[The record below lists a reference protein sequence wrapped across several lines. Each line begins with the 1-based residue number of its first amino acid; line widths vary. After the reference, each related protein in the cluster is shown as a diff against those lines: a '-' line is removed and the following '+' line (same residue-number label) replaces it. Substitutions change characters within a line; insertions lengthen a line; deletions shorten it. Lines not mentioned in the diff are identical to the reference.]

1 MWLSSALVPPDDV
14 TLAFHDSAEAADL
27 LDELCDAYADAYG
40 AVPGEDTGQKSD
52 AFRDRATKA
61 LQVPNY
67 SLVTARA
74 GDQLVGF
81 VFGYSLRPGRSWWD
95 GLQPEP
101 AEGFTDE
108 TGSRTV
114 VLAEIEVRRAWQGHG
129 LGRQLHDAFL
139 ARRREERATLA
150 TNPRASGTQALYE
163 RWGWRKVGTI
173 PGRPGA
179 YYSEYLLY
187 VRPLPLSSAG
197 R

>member
-1 MWLSSALVPPDDV
+1 MSVPDDV
-14 TLAFHDSAEAADL
+14 TLAFHGSAEAVGL

-52 AFRDRATKA
+52 AFRDRATMA
-61 LQVPNY
+61 LEVPNY
-67 SLVTARA
+67 SLATARD

-81 VFGYSLRPGRSWWD
+81 VFGYSLPPGRNWWN
-95 GLQPEP
+95 GLRPEP
-101 AEGFTDE
+101 SEDFATE

-129 LGRQLHDAFL
+129 IGRALQDAFL
-139 ARRREERATLA
+139 SRRSEERATLA
-150 TNPRASGTQALYE
+150 TNPKAAGTQALYE
-163 RWGWRKVGTI
+163 RWGWRKVGTV

-187 VRPLPLSSAG
+187 VRPLPLASPG